1 MKSVSDISRED
12 QQILELPNTPDVL
25 DLLAAFQKM
34 KIDEQELLKIKQVL
48 LTTQQELQSK
58 LEEEVNKKKM
68 AIDELKSEI
77 PDLQNKCRQLGQ
89 ILGIDILKLT
99 H

>member
-1 MKSVSDISRED
+1 VSDISRED

>member
-1 MKSVSDISRED
+1 MSDISRED